1 LDDTATAENS
11 RIQKI
16 YMDYLKLS
24 WVKMQEKFMEKF
36 MLPLDCVSRIKWD
49 EVAGEN
55 LRVARGKAS
64 RQALADMVNNQ
75 LKNIDPPFSQ
85 SYIQKLENNTLESV
99 PVETL
104 QAICTCLNISMGK
117 LIDVYRY
124 M

>member
-1 LDDTATAENS
+1 
-11 RIQKI
+11 
-16 YMDYLKLS
+16 
-24 WVKMQEKFMEKF
+24 MQEKFMEKF
-36 MLPLDCVSRIKWD
+36 MLPLDCVSRVKWD

-55 LRVARGKAS
+55 LRLARGKAS

-104 QAICTCLNISMGK
+104 QAICTCLDISMGK